1 MKLSP
6 LAALAAAFFC
16 LQANAGVEVTYNG
29 NVKTIT
35 FPSNTIGGSPTH
47 FSVQMPGNVPTSPPP
62 SIPTNQK
69 AGGFG
74 IDKAPAGH
82 LRVIGLGDIPINKSA
97 SKKISPVQIESK
109 IPARNFGKALMIA
122 GKISWPIGVIIT
134 AGDIYDY
141 LNSKDIFDLQNTPE
155 GIKGKMAID
164 SYEVSDG
171 KEYCT
176 NTPRINMCGAEFGYF
191 KTKIAAANSYKDAI
205 DIHNSGGA
213 PHIMAQCGQNY
224 CFASNNSPTNFVY
237 VAYLGSRN
245 SPCPAG
251 SYVTPEG
258 QCTTKSGKIV
268 DVNQSQIEDKIAQE
282 SGWPTSAAR
291 ALASALNT
299 PGVSVQV
306 EPPAV
311 NGPATVKGE
320 TTTTTETVN
329 LQPGTTK
336 EAAPGTTSPTQP
348 GTKTTTKTEN
358 TNVKYSGNS
367 ITTNNNVTNTTVTI
381 TNNVTNETNVEG
393 DKTEEVQDT
402 KEPQEIETCGLPGKP
417 ACKID
422 ETGTPDPVEDKAKD
436 DTDKAIKPLDDFIKN
451 PKSALP
457 ELPVINWAFTLPSGC
472 SPISLPAFDP
482 WLQEIDICP
491 FQSIFHDIMSIVWV
505 IGGLFGAISIFW
517 RNTFSQGT

>member
-35 FPSNTIGGSPTH
+35 FPSNTMGGSPTH

-69 AGGFG
+69 VGGFG

-82 LRVIGLGDIPINKSA
+82 LRVIGLGDIPLNQGA

-109 IPARNFGKALMIA
+109 IPARNFGKVLMIA
-122 GKISWPIGVIIT
+122 GKIAWPIGVIIT
-134 AGDIYDY
+134 AGEIVDY
-141 LNSKDIFDLQNTPE
+141 LHGLGLQDIKNTAD
-155 GIKGKMAID
+155 GITAKKINEFSGFEFALNNYD
-164 SYEVSDG
+164 VWHSSPSAACGSNPGPTPANSDG
-171 KEYCT
+171 V
-176 NTPRINMCGAEFGYF
+176 GYLSYSNRVVNKSGGSPGVF
-191 KTKIAAANSYKDAI
+191 ECHQDVVYRSYKDGPAVSIPSRFIAI
-205 DIHNSGGA
+205 INSRTTTGA
-213 PHIMAQCGQNY
+213 SSEPI
-224 CFASNNSPTNFVY
+224 
-237 VAYLGSRN
+237 
-245 SPCPAG
+245 
-251 SYVTPEG
+251 
-258 QCTTKSGKIV
+258 
-268 DVNQSQIEDKIAQE
+268 NQSQIEDKIAQE
-282 SGWPTSAAR
+282 SGWPTAAAR

-311 NGPATVKGE
+311 TGPATVKGE

-422 ETGTPDPVEDKAKD
+422 ETGTPEPVEDKAKD

-451 PKSALP
+451 PKSSLP

>member
-69 AGGFG
+69 VGGFG

-82 LRVIGLGDIPINKSA
+82 LRVIGLGDIPLNQGA

-122 GKISWPIGVIIT
+122 GKIAWPIGVVMT

-141 LNSKDIFDLQNTPE
+141 LRELEMFDIKNDGTQIKAKIVEDSYPKSDGLQYSINGGATWSNTKESACSASNKPYHAADFPAKNFTVVGDRCHYQWYFPSTPNSLNPHNVGFLTRTNDCPSGNYFTPNGCSPE
-155 GIKGKMAID
+155 G
-164 SYEVSDG
+164 
-171 KEYCT
+171 
-176 NTPRINMCGAEFGYF
+176 
-191 KTKIAAANSYKDAI
+191 KIRELNEQEI
-205 DIHNSGGA
+205 
-213 PHIMAQCGQNY
+213 
-224 CFASNNSPTNFVY
+224 
-237 VAYLGSRN
+237 L
-245 SPCPAG
+245 
-251 SYVTPEG
+251 
-258 QCTTKSGKIV
+258 
-268 DVNQSQIEDKIAQE
+268 DKIASA

-299 PGVSVQV
+299 PGASVQV

-311 NGPATVKGE
+311 TGPATVKGE

-422 ETGTPDPVEDKAKD
+422 ETGTPEPVEDKAKD

-451 PKSALP
+451 PKSSLP